1 MYIREGKFYVGLVCI
16 LCHVVTEDDTF
27 TKYTIFLERNR
38 YCFEGVKILGKRA
51 EFGENYTN

>member
-1 MYIREGKFYVGLVCI
+1 MGLVCI